1 MAGGNYEYPLD
12 QTWTMDEMMAVTTMY
27 RVVEDAYEVGISP
40 AKVLSAYQAFK
51 QVANS
56 KAYEKQLGREFYQAS
71 GYQLYDVV
79 KAAQTT
85 TAKQIKLEV
94 H

>member
-12 QTWTMDEMMAVTTMY
+12 QTWTMDEMVAVTTMY
-27 RVVEDAYEVGISP
+27 RVVEDAYEVGVRSTT
-40 AKVLSAYQAFK
+40 VLDAYRAFK
-51 QVANS
+51 QVASS

-71 GYQLYDVV
+71 GYQIYEVV

-94 H
+94 R